1 MKKRYFLALAASVVC
16 GMSVEAQVPMKV
28 CQEPQDGLK
37 VQTANPNAVNPL
49 LKKSTSLLRS
59 TDTALPDSV
68 ITTDGNGVNIY
79 RNIYKYDENGRKT
92 EMWYNEW
99 DTETSTWSEEQSSY
113 NTYKYDTNGNEIYH
127 YYEGTTEY
135 GWDEQET
142 NNLYDEQNRLLQREI
157 KGKYE
162 NILDTYTYDGNQCV
176 YYRTRHVIS
185 ENNNY
190 LTFEAYTYD
199 DAGNTVKEEIF
210 NFSQL
215 DENNE
220 PMWYLERVNEYT
232 YDSQNR
238 VIDRTD
244 TWYNEDGSLN
254 STNEQDYVY
263 VNEGASD
270 YEYYQRVID
279 ASGQQTAYMG
289 QKYELKVGNPT
300 QYIYSEQATENGPW
314 KVAQIINYYY
324 PGPLTS
330 NETISDNAEPTFKA
344 YATDG
349 SLVITTTGARA
360 VQVYGIAGAC
370 HYNATVNGS
379 ATISNLPAGIY
390 VIASEGETMKIS
402 VR

>member
-1 MKKRYFLALAASVVC
+1 MNSRKRKLSSLILLSLLSLSVSAQEINTAYKDTPIEKVFADLKKKTNHEFVYQKQILQGVKPVTC
-16 GMSVEAQVPMKV
+16 TVEGKGLGEVLSQVLQGTGLTYEIVDKTV
-28 CQEPQDGLK
+28 IIRRRQDGG
-37 VQTANPNAVNPL
+37 T
-49 LKKSTSLLRS
+49 
-59 TDTALPDSV
+59 PDEKG
-68 ITTDGNGVNIY
+68 TER
-79 RNIYKYDENGRKT
+79 RNRRIHGMVT
-92 EMWYNEW
+92 
-99 DTETSTWSEEQSSY
+99 
-113 NTYKYDTNGNEIYH
+113 
-127 YYEGTTEY
+127 
-135 GWDEQET
+135 
-142 NNLYDEQNRLLQREI
+142 
-157 KGKYE
+157 
-162 NILDTYTYDGNQCV
+162 
-176 YYRTRHVIS
+176 
-185 ENNNY
+185 
-190 LTFEAYTYD
+190 
-199 DAGNTVKEEIF
+199 
-210 NFSQL
+210 

-330 NETISDNAEPTFKA
+330 NATISDNAEPTFKA